1 MKTSLLASFLVV
13 ASLIVAL
20 VAIVFV
26 IAGPRTGDEPTATA
40 IHRMGAFGAA
50 NGSPNFNDPV
60 ITGRICLDTE
70 PQPLAY
76 VDASLSDGGTQD
88 GGWYADSGAGRIP
101 KALLLACSGTTA
113 NVAVDMLGY
122 GGKAGQTNVVLTG
135 VACGVP
141 LPFAVTKVYQ
151 QGTTATTVQICY

>member
-1 MKTSLLASFLVV
+1 MKTAIAAVAVLAVMLAAIAALVFV
-13 ASLIVAL
+13 ASSPLH
-20 VAIVFV
+20 
-26 IAGPRTGDEPTATA
+26 DEPPSTVT
-40 IHRMGAFGAA
+40 HRMGAINPV

-60 ITGRICLDTE
+60 ITGGICLDTE

-88 GGWYADSGAGRIP
+88 GGWYADAGAGRIP

-113 NVAVDMLGY
+113 NVAVDMLGF
-122 GGKAGQTNVVLTG
+122 GGKPGQTNVVLTG

-151 QGTTATTVQICY
+151 VGTTATTVQICY

>member
-1 MKTSLLASFLVV
+1 MKTAITIAAVFAVLTA
-13 ASLIVAL
+13 AL

-26 IAGPRTGDEPTATA
+26 VAGPRTGDEPTASA
-40 IHRMGAFGAA
+40 IHRMGAVSPA

-60 ITGRICLDTE
+60 ITGGICLDTE

-88 GGWYADSGAGRIP
+88 GGWYAAAGRIP
-101 KALLLACSGTTA
+101 KGILLGCSGTTA
-113 NVAVDMLGY
+113 NVAVDLLGF
-122 GGKAGQTNVVLTG
+122 GGKPGQTDVVLTG
-135 VACGVP
+135 VACGTV

-151 QGTTATTVQICY
+151 VGTTATLVQLCY